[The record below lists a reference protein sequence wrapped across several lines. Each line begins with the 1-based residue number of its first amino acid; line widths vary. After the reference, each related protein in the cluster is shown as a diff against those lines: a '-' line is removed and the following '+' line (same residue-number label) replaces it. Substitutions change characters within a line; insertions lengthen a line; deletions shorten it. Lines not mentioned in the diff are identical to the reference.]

1 LIAQYGPT
9 GWEGGQGRKTST
21 GKSFLINK
29 SMLCL
34 TGAGMGTS
42 EKEEHVTP
50 SRSPV
55 SKFKGR
61 TCIYFQTKL
70 ITQISSE

>member
-9 GWEGGQGRKTST
+9 GWEGGHGLKTSN
-21 GKSFLINK
+21 GRSFLINK
-29 SMLCL
+29 PMPCL

-42 EKEEHVTP
+42 EKKEHDTP
-50 SRSPV
+50 SSSPV

-70 ITQISSE
+70 IAQISSE